1 MLSQHSFSLLKY
13 RFGLWLFES
22 VLLHQF
28 TQLAVGD
35 TGLVGLIVDGD
46 ECNVGTIALD
56 KHGVGDNPR
65 TTALALGFRGDGKA
79 HLAEML
85 AQWFAHER

>member
-22 VLLHQF
+22 VFLHQF
-28 TQLAVGD
+28 AQLAVGD
-35 TGLVGLIVDGD
+35 AGLVGLIVDGD

-56 KHGVGDNPR
+56 KHGVKVAGEVR
-65 TTALALGFRGDGKA
+65 RGVNLTV
-79 HLAEML
+79 H
-85 AQWFAHER
+85 